1 MCLLVDRL
9 DYNDKAYK
17 LRKLPVMVIAVQ
29 APFADR
35 KRPIYLDYAA
45 TTPVDPLVAES
56 MSRCLTMDGHYGNPS
71 SRGHQ
76 YGWQAEEYVEAARQQ
91 LAELVNCD
99 PRELIWTSG
108 ATEANNLAI
117 KGLLEANP
125 QKGRHLITSAIEHMA
140 VLDTMDYMS
149 LHGRYEVTQ
158 LQPNAA
164 GLIKPDQVRA
174 ALRPDTAL
182 VSLMHV
188 NNETGAVNPI
198 AHIGKIVQAAG
209 VPLHVDAA
217 QGLGKLPLDLCSL
230 PVDLMSF
237 SGHKIY
243 GPKGVGALYRC
254 YGSDFHVAAQIHG
267 GGHEQNMRSGTLATH
282 QLVGMGLAAQL
293 CGSSEQINA
302 EFERMGSLRKIFLQ
316 ELTGCGQFSVNGDG
330 YPGILNITFPTVDG
344 ESLLMALAPD
354 IAASSGSACNSIK
367 VEPSHVLLAMGLD
380 KRRAHNSIR
389 VSFGRFTSMDEV
401 AIAARRINTVVAAL
415 S

>member
-1 MCLLVDRL
+1 
-9 DYNDKAYK
+9 
-17 LRKLPVMVIAVQ
+17 MVIAVQ
-29 APFADR
+29 APSIDR
-35 KRPIYLDYAA
+35 KRPIYLDCAA

-91 LAELVNCD
+91 LSRLVNCD

-117 KGLLEANP
+117 KGFLEANP
-125 QKGRHLITSAIEHMA
+125 QKGRHIITSAVEHMA
-140 VLDTMDYMS
+140 VLDTMDYLS
-149 LHGRYEVTQ
+149 SHFGYEVTR

-164 GLIKPDQVRA
+164 GLIKPNQVSA

-182 VSLMHV
+182 ASLMYV
-188 NNETGAVNPI
+188 NNETGSVNPI
-198 AHIGKIVQAAG
+198 ADIGKIVQAAG
-209 VPLHVDAA
+209 VALHVDAA
-217 QGLGKLPLDLCSL
+217 QGLGKLPLDLHSL

-243 GPKGVGALYRC
+243 GPKGIGALYRR

-282 QLVGMGLAAQL
+282 QIVGMGLAAQL
-293 CGSSEQINA
+293 CGSPEQIGI
-302 EFERMGSLRKIFLQ
+302 ELDRMSGLRKVFLQ
-316 ELTGCGQFSVNGDG
+316 ELAGCGQFSVNGDG
-330 YPGILNITFPTVDG
+330 YPGILNITFAAADG

-354 IAASSGSACNSIK
+354 IAASSGSACNSVK
-367 VEPSHVLLAMGLD
+367 VEPSHVLLAMGLNE
-380 KRRAHNSIR
+380 RQAHNSIR
-389 VSFGRFTSMDEV
+389 ISFGRFTSTDEV
-401 AIAARRINTVVAAL
+401 TMAAQRVNAVVVAL
-415 S
+415 Q